1 LLIERTGHTELLMEI
16 LSNFVAGRW
25 TPATGASAVV
35 RSPIDGEV
43 VHEVRF
49 AGEAE
54 VDAALAA
61 ARAVL
66 PRARD
71 LPKSRRSQA
80 LRELAAGLKRRA
92 PDIAEIIVRE
102 NGCPSKN
109 ALNLQALNAG
119 ALLDS
124 FATLAADHSFETT
137 REGLRGGRVIVQKVP
152 VGVCVGVTPWN
163 VPVFLNCVKIAGAIA
178 AGVPLV
184 LKPSPETIGTTTLLA
199 QALAELDLPAGM
211 ISVLHGERDVG
222 RRLVEDERVAKVS
235 FTGSA
240 RAGAEVAVACARRFA
255 RCTLELGG
263 KSAAIFLDD
272 VELPAVLPELL
283 AAMLQNNGQVCGAQ
297 TRLLIPRRRY
307 EDILAALGAA
317 FTALQVGDP
326 RRQETDIGPI
336 ISAAQR
342 DKIETIVAA
351 TVRDGARVIAGGDRP
366 AALPPGHFVAPTLLA
381 DVSPSMPIWREELF
395 GPVIVACPYDT
406 EEEAITLANDSPY
419 GLSGSVWSPD
429 LNRGAAIAARI
440 SSGTV
445 SLNSRRVLDFG
456 SPFGGL
462 GQSGIGREL
471 GPEGIDAF
479 LESHAIIIAEA
490 TH

>member
-1 LLIERTGHTELLMEI
+1 MEI

-25 TPATGASAVV
+25 TPATGKRGII

-54 VDAALAA
+54 IDAALDSAQAALPSAA
-61 ARAVL
+61 AVPKAQRA
-66 PRARD
+66 
-71 LPKSRRSQA
+71 QA
-80 LRELAAGLKRRA
+80 LRDLAAGLKRRA
-92 PDIAEIIVRE
+92 PDIAEVIVRE

-109 ALNLQALNAG
+109 AMALQALNAG

-124 FATLAADHSFETT
+124 FATLAVDHSFETT
-137 REGLRGGRVIVQKVP
+137 RQGLRGGQVILQKVP
-152 VGVCVGVTPWN
+152 VGVCVGITPWN

-184 LKPSPETIGTTTLLA
+184 LKPSPETIGTTTLVA
-199 QALAELDLPAGM
+199 QALAELDVPPGM

-222 RRLVEDERVAKVS
+222 RRLVEDGRVAKVS

-240 RAGAEVAVACARRFA
+240 RAGAEVATACALRFA

-263 KSAAIFLDD
+263 KSAAVFLDD
-272 VELPAVLPELL
+272 VDLPLVLPELL
-283 AAMLQNNGQVCGAQ
+283 AAMLQNNGQICGAQ
-297 TRLLIPRRRY
+297 TRLIIPRQRY
-307 EDILAALGAA
+307 GEILAALGAA
-317 FTALQVGDP
+317 FGALRVGDP
-326 RRQETDIGPI
+326 RREDTDIGPV

-342 DKIETIVAA
+342 DKIEAIVKAA
-351 TVRDGARVIAGGDRP
+351 VADGARVIAGGYRP
-366 AALPPGHFVAPTLLA
+366 TEVPPGHYVTPTLLA
-381 DVSPSMPIWREELF
+381 DVSVAMPIWREELF
-395 GPVIVACPYDT
+395 GPVIVASAYDT
-406 EEEAITLANDSPY
+406 EDEAIALANHSPY

-429 LNRGAAIAARI
+429 LGRGVAIAARI

-462 GQSGIGREL
+462 RQSGIGREL
-471 GPEGIDAF
+471 GPEGIDSF
-479 LESHAIIIAEA
+479 LESHAIIIPDAVY
-490 TH
+490 